1 MSSGSSFPHIPSDTP
16 SPQEHYRAAS
26 SRNLTSSPQ
35 STATTTTSNN
45 IETEERRQQVIKRV
59 KLKLKEDRD
68 REVERQRLE
77 SQRVYEQIR
86 VNEEKA
92 ARLKAQVNE
101 RLARRI
107 QVCIPRRY
115 VCTCIYTHHYQCVYA
130 LTSLYSITIYVC
142 LLYTGG
148 K

>member
-1 MSSGSSFPHIPSDTP
+1 MSSGSGSSFPHIPTDVL
-16 SPQEHYRAAS
+16 SPLEHYRAAS
-26 SRNLTSSPQ
+26 ASNLTSSPQ
-35 STATTTTSNN
+35 STTTTTTSNN

-77 SQRVYEQIR
+77 SQRVYEQMR

-92 ARLKAQVNE
+92 TRLKAQVNE

-107 QVCIPRRY
+107 QVCIPIIM
-115 VCTCIYTHHYQCVYA
+115 TCIQ
-130 LTSLYSITIYVC
+130 
-142 LLYTGG
+142 
-148 K
+148 